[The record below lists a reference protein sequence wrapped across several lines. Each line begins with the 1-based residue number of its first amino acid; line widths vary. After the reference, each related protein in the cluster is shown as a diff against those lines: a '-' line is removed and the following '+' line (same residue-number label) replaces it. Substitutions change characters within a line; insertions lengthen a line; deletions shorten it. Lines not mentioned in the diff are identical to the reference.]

1 MITVGKKIRYLRK
14 QQHMT
19 QKQLGLAVGFSE
31 STADIRIAQ
40 YEYGARAPKAQLL
53 HRIAAVLEVD
63 PIVLSVDIPQ
73 TEEEWEVVEYW
84 MERYS
89 SIHHEIEHGQK

>member
-1 MITVGKKIRYLRK
+1 MITVGKKIQYLRK

-19 QKQLGLAVGFSE
+19 QKQLGSAVGFSE
-31 STADIRIAQ
+31 STADVRIAQ
-40 YEYGARAPKAQLL
+40 YESGARAPKAQLI
-53 HRIAAVLEVD
+53 HRIASVLEVD
-63 PIVLSVDIPQ
+63 PIVLSVDIPE

-89 SIHHEIEHGQK
+89 IHHEIEHGQK

>member
-1 MITVGKKIRYLRK
+1 MITVGKKIQYLRK

-31 STADIRIAQ
+31 STADVRIAQ
-40 YEYGARAPKAQLL
+40 CESGARAPKAQLI
-53 HRIAAVLEVD
+53 HRIASGLEVD
-63 PIVLSVDIPQ
+63 PIVLSVDIPE

-84 MERYS
+84 TP
-89 SIHHEIEHGQK
+89 